1 MKEGSGDIMG
11 VGLVSSRMRPPMISV
26 LILGTCEYVM
36 LHGERKLR
44 LLRTDFEVRLVWI
57 IQVGS
62 M

>member
-1 MKEGSGDIMG
+1 MG